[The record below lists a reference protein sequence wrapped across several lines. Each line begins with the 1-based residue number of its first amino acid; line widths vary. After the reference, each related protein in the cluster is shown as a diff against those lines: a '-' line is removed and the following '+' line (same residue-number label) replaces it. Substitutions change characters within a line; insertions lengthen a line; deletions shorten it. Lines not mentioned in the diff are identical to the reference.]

1 MKYLFCLLLIG
12 ISQKSAAQSDTIS
25 ALITRLKKT
34 AITAAEKK
42 ALRAF
47 AFDIQNRGQRL
58 DESGQD
64 YKKALQLTDSA
75 IYLFKCLQDTLS
87 EANNRK
93 FKGYLL
99 GRFGKYAEGKM
110 EIRKAIQLFQL
121 KQADW
126 GVAVSQFDLSRLYEF
141 QNKLDSALH
150 YCNVAIAYWK
160 RKGNLQ
166 RVFLD
171 QNMLINLLTKTNEIT
186 RAQKVQFESQKIS
199 DSIKPQW
206 QGLLDFY
213 IVSENLYK
221 ATNEINA
228 ANNYHRLYSK
238 LVEALKKS
246 GIHANSYFNKK

>member
-58 DESGQD
+58 DESGRD
-64 YKKALQLTDSA
+64 YKKALQLTESA

-99 GRFGKYAEGKM
+99 GRS
-110 EIRKAIQLFQL
+110 LFQL

-126 GVAVSQFDLSRLYEF
+126 AYLSLTF
-141 QNKLDSALH
+141 QGFTNFRTNLIQHCIIATQQSPIGNGK
-150 YCNVAIAYWK
+150 AIL
-160 RKGNLQ
+160 KGF
-166 RVFLD
+166 FLTKTCF
-171 QNMLINLLTKTNEIT
+171 INLLTKRNELTI
-186 RAQKVQFESQKIS
+186 AQKVQFESQKIT

-221 ATNEINA
+221 VTHEIKAT
-228 ANNYHRLYSK
+228 NNYHYLYSK
-238 LVEALKKS
+238 LVAELNRRGIEAK
-246 GIHANSYFNKK
+246 SYFDKK